1 MTALKFT
8 ELAPKHP
15 LAPFDTKIEV
25 IASPLFRNDWGRY
38 IVHPRERGNAVGK
51 DRAQHDGI
59 LESQA
64 GVTA

>member
-15 LAPFDTKIEV
+15 LAPLDTKIEV
-25 IASPLFRNDWGRY
+25 IASPLFRNDWGKY
-38 IVHPRERGNAVGK
+38 ILHPRERGK